1 MVGFDRVLTE
11 EWMPQMEADRVVEQH
26 LLQQLANA
34 PPDSPEAE
42 TILQQLQKFNSERFP
57 GYALVGDNVDIR
69 LQRR

>member
-26 LLQQLANA
+26 LLHEHADA

-42 TILQQLQKFNSERFP
+42 TIVWTKHPKIEF
-57 GYALVGDNVDIR
+57 
-69 LQRR
+69 